1 MAIKQLNVSFECLDV
16 GEGLSLSD
24 LASALLGVQRAV
36 RNMVEY
42 MAGVE
47 PPQGRRPLGW
57 TRRESVLS
65 LRSLS
70 VDSLVAELILQ
81 SSMNA
86 QSPYADGRDYGS
98 EAIDAI
104 LDWNNNEGSNHLP
117 YEVSNALMGIYDK
130 LSTNVSKVSLYTPQD
145 ERLMSI
151 PRDSDR
157 ETEVHYEET
166 VVQGYLME
174 IDWARNTAR
183 LDRHGDE
190 SVPLEFDDKLNGDM
204 QRFAKQ
210 FIKVNGSGT
219 LNVTDDKWVNV
230 KVEKIIGDRSPYE
243 PFGLGELDRN
253 PKVFRSGDM
262 RHVALFESDEE
273 LNDFIRVI
281 RESRN
286 R

>member
-1 MAIKQLNVSFECLDV
+1 MASKRLNISFECVDV
-16 GEGLSLSD
+16 GESLSLSD

-42 MAGVE
+42 IAGVE
-47 PPQGRRPLGW
+47 PPKGRRPLGW
-57 TRRESVLS
+57 TGRESVLS

-70 VDSLVAELILQ
+70 ADSLIAELTLQ

-104 LDWNNNEGSNHLP
+104 LDWQNEDSRQLP
-117 YEVSNALMGIYDK
+117 YEVSNALMGIYDN
-130 LSTNVSKVSLYTPQD
+130 LSTNVSKVSLYSPQD
-145 ERLMSI
+145 ERHLSI

-157 ETEVHYEET
+157 ESEVHYEET
-166 VVQGYLME
+166 TVQGHLME

-183 LDRHGDE
+183 LDRHGYE

-210 FIKVNGSGT
+210 FIKVEGSGT
-219 LNVTDDKWVNV
+219 LNITADKWVNV
-230 KVEKIIGDRSPYE
+230 RVERIIGDMSPYE
-243 PFGLGELDRN
+243 PFDLSEFDRN

-273 LNDFIRVI
+273 LNDFIRII

>member
-1 MAIKQLNVSFECLDV
+1 MAIKQLNLSFECVDA
-16 GEGLSLSD
+16 GEGLTLSD

-47 PPQGRRPLGW
+47 PPNGRRPLGW
-57 TRRESVLS
+57 THRESVLS

-70 VDSLVAELILQ
+70 ADSLVAELILR
-81 SSMNA
+81 SSMTA

-104 LDWNNNEGSNHLP
+104 LDWNNEDSKQLP
-117 YEVSNALMGIYDK
+117 YEVSNALMGIYDN
-130 LSTNVSKVSLYTPQD
+130 LSVNVSKVRLYSPQG

-151 PRDSDR
+151 PRDSGR
-157 ETEVHYEET
+157 ESEVHYEEII
-166 VVQGYLME
+166 VQGYLME

-183 LDRHGDE
+183 LDRNGDE
-190 SVPLEFDDKLNGDM
+190 SVPLEFDDRLNGDM
-204 QRFAKQ
+204 RRFAKQ
-210 FIKVNGSGT
+210 FIKVKGSGT
-219 LNVTDDKWVNV
+219 LNATADKWVSV
-230 KVEKIIGDRSPYE
+230 KVEKIIGNRSPYE
-243 PFGLGELDRN
+243 PFELSELHRN

-262 RHVALFESDEE
+262 RPVALFESDEE
-273 LNDFIRVI
+273 LNDFNRVI